1 MAGVACRLGE
11 NAMFKTTRF
20 ATLAAASL
28 MAAPALAADSPV
40 LGTWATAVDV
50 QGQKIEAELTVAQ
63 AGDGYTVA
71 IKDGPMPGA
80 PADAPPMPSTISD
93 VVVDGAKLTFKRKLT
108 TPQGEMN
115 LTYTANVE
123 GDSLTGEVGSDFGPI
138 AMTGTRK

>member
-1 MAGVACRLGE
+1 
-11 NAMFKTTRF
+11 MFKTVRF
-20 ATLAAASL
+20 AALAAAASL

-40 LGTWATAVDV
+40 VGTWATAIDV
-50 QGQKIEAELTVAQ
+50 QGMKIEAELTVAQ
-63 AGDGYTVA
+63 ADAGYTVA

-93 VVVDGAKLTFKRKLT
+93 VVVDGAKLTFKRKVT

-115 LTYTANVE
+115 LTYTANAD
-123 GDSLTGEVGSDFGPI
+123 GDTLTGEIGSDFGPI

>member
-1 MAGVACRLGE
+1 
-11 NAMFKTTRF
+11 MFKTVRF
-20 ATLAAASL
+20 AALAAAATL

-40 LGTWATAVDV
+40 VGTWATAVDV
-50 QGQKIEAELTVAQ
+50 QGMKIEAELTVAQ
-63 AGDGYTVA
+63 ADAGYTVA

-93 VVVDGAKLTFKRKLT
+93 VVVDGAKLTFKRKVT

-115 LTYTANVE
+115 LTYTANAD
-123 GDSLTGEVGSDFGPI
+123 GDTLTGEIGSDFGPI